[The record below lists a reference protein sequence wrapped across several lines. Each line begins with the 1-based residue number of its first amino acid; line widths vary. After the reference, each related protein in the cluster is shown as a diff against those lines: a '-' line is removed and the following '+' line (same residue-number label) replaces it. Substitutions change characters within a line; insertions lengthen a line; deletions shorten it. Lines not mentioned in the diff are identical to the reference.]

1 MSAPTQ
7 SLADQETVALVQVE
21 AEFAR
26 RSHGVKPWT
35 IREYLDAIE
44 AVHVR
49 FNRFRH
55 YQQKELAA

>member
-7 SLADQETVALVQVE
+7 CLADQETVALVKVE

-26 RSHGVKPWT
+26 RAHGVKPWT
-35 IREYLDAIE
+35 IREYLNEIE

>member
-7 SLADQETVALVQVE
+7 ALADQETAALVEVE
-21 AEFAR
+21 IEFAR
-26 RSHGVKPWT
+26 RSCGIKPWT

-49 FNRFRH
+49 FNRFRQFQH
-55 YQQKELAA
+55 KAVAA